1 MATKKIQPI
10 DFSIYETI
18 EDLRVVIA
26 QYEEEIKDR
35 QEVGRQA
42 MIEEIQQRAT
52 ALGMSVEEFIRPAKQ
67 KRPQCKQ
74 PTPQPPKYRN
84 PADPTQTWKGT
95 GRQPQWLKTALAQ
108 GAELSTFAADEP

>member
-42 MIEEIQQRAT
+42 MIEEIRQRAT
-52 ALGMSVEEFIRPAKQ
+52 ALGMSVEEFIRPAKR
-67 KRPQCKQ
+67 KRPQSKQ
-74 PTPQPPKYRN
+74 TTPLAPKYRN
-84 PADPTQTWKGT
+84 PDDPTQTWKGT
-95 GRQPQWLKTALAQ
+95 GRQPQWLKVALAQ
-108 GAELSTFAADEP
+108 GAELSTFATDEP